1 MKKTT
6 TYARRLARKGGGQY
20 NSAEFYNTI
29 QRCQPYTT
37 ETLPGSWIT
46 QGTQVAADKALV
58 RVRMALQR
66 LKSGD
71 TPRQDTHD
79 FDVLGHA
86 FGVATIRAEEI
97 AGGDAN
103 TNPLL
108 PAIYAGASALRRA
121 LDRRHRVGTWG
132 VDGPADNVELAVA
145 VNVYEIILQSSSP
158 AQMSAAADRR
168 MQVLAG
174 RMQTPLKSLE
184 TTE

>member
-20 NSAEFYNTI
+20 NSAEFYNAI

-86 FGVATIRAEEI
+86 FGVATIRAEDI

-103 TNPLL
+103 TNALL

-121 LDRRHRVGTWG
+121 LDRRHRLGTWG
-132 VDGPADNVELAVA
+132 VDGPAIAELAEA
-145 VNVYEIILQSSSP
+145 VDVYQIILQSSSP

-168 MQVLAG
+168 MQLLAG
-174 RMQTPLKSLE
+174 RMQKPLDILE